1 MHESSV
7 RGAPVSVRSAVCFW
21 EGESRLRLEAC
32 PRSRSKAKKNILH
45 MAAGK
50 WRDEGGRL
58 CPDLAKVAQQFP
70 YKTQSFPDI
79 VTLLAF
85 PDGVRVSVK
94 HSTVV

>member
-1 MHESSV
+1 MFLG
-7 RGAPVSVRSAVCFW
+7 RGITAAIGSLPSFKV
-21 EGESRLRLEAC
+21 EGEKEYTTYGGG
-32 PRSRSKAKKNILH
+32 
-45 MAAGK
+45 GK
-50 WRDEGGRL
+50 MEGRGRL

>member
-1 MHESSV
+1 MLHVVIDMVVHSV
-7 RGAPVSVRSAVCFW
+7 Q
-21 EGESRLRLEAC
+21 LRWDFDKIC
-32 PRSRSKAKKNILH
+32 RSKQGG
-45 MAAGK
+45 GK
-50 WRDEGGRL
+50 MEGRGRL

>member
-1 MHESSV
+1 MFLG
-7 RGAPVSVRSAVCFW
+7 RGITAAIGSLPSFKV
-21 EGESRLRLEAC
+21 EGEKEYTAYGG
-32 PRSRSKAKKNILH
+32 
-45 MAAGK
+45 GK
-50 WRDEGGRL
+50 MEGRGRL